1 MTGQAKMTR
10 NFILV
15 FWPDFAKE
23 SKSKPLVKMRFH
35 LVIDKVLKL
44 LKWPNFCYLANFHC
58 HKWPNNAA
66 SFVKFDGKKQVFE
79 LFVEHDDDDDDEDDE
94 VEVEQEQTEAEKPK
108 QKSESSRR
116 STNSEAPSRTPS
128 RSPTPRRLRCVKACS
143 KMPEPSPAIRWT
155 NGSSRRWKRT
165 GSTPP
170 RPTRIPPATTSCPPT
185 PEVRPPPR
193 RIRITTACPMPGRQ
207 PEVSIPKRP
216 TTLDGIF
223 RRRVTTISRSTFMNS
238 PPSESDQLHLRA
250 EERSRPRGSLP
261 IVPPASF
268 CAETNHASL

>member
-35 LVIDKVLKL
+35 LVFDKVLKL

-128 RSPTPRRLRCVKACS
+128 RSPTPRRRSDDEETLEARAMRNLS
-143 KMPEPSPAIRWT
+143 REASPDESHDSEYEDGQHERDPEPEIEEEE
-155 NGSSRRWKRT
+155 KEEL
-165 GSTPP
+165 PP
-170 RPTRIPPATTSCPPT
+170 YLPSVYGCRNMDEFEVLTIELLGFTSLGT
-185 PEVRPPPR
+185 Y
-193 RIRITTACPMPGRQ
+193 
-207 PEVSIPKRP
+207 
-216 TTLDGIF
+216 
-223 RRRVTTISRSTFMNS
+223 
-238 PPSESDQLHLRA
+238 
-250 EERSRPRGSLP
+250 
-261 IVPPASF
+261 
-268 CAETNHASL
+268 